1 MENCCSRWVPQTQK
15 FQLYVFQDIFSTFYP
30 WRIVGEHRFP
40 AKCYPITSTS
50 TALLHCPFR
59 FVCSDAACYKILVI
73 SRSAYHTMISTSC
86 IWHTEV
92 NVFLIRKAVSRAA
105 LFSYQ
110 HSFITLDIDFSA
122 WNEELITHLSVFLP
136 VCTMWLGLFKGGK
149 GEAPYWRPVWADEL
163 WVRETGTFERPSNT
177 VSHFF
182 GRRGYQSAY
191 QAKSVFAY
199 FKTSAFYI

>member
-1 MENCCSRWVPQTQK
+1 MENCCSRWVPQNQK
-15 FQLYVFQDIFSTFYP
+15 FQLYVFQDIFSIFYP

-50 TALLHCPFR
+50 TALVHCPSR

-73 SRSAYHTMISTSC
+73 SSSAYHTMISTSC

-122 WNEELITHLSVFLP
+122 SFWSQ
-136 VCTMWLGLFKGGK
+136 WLGIKGRYFSTQTTSFMSSILGSH
-149 GEAPYWRPVWADEL
+149 
-163 WVRETGTFERPSNT
+163 GTRS
-177 VSHFF
+177 
-182 GRRGYQSAY
+182 
-191 QAKSVFAY
+191 
-199 FKTSAFYI
+199 